1 MHWDAAAYD
10 NGFRFVTDYGSA
22 LIDLLDLD
30 PAARVLDVGCGTGEH
45 AAELMRRGF
54 QVVGI
59 DADAAMVR
67 RARETHPEVRF
78 VLADAE
84 DLHLG
89 EMFDAAFSNAALHW
103 MTDQRAALRSVRR
116 HLVAGAPLVAEM
128 GGRGNVAVVDAAL
141 EQATAHLGLSGPPIR
156 KFFPS
161 LGEQATLLEDAGF
174 EVDSMWAFARPTRL
188 SAGQRPSDW
197 TRLFR
202 ANVWA
207 AVPPLE
213 HELLAAAVDE
223 RCAELH
229 DEAGWWID
237 YRRLRFCCHAV

>member
-10 NGFRFVTDYGSA
+10 NGFSFVTAYGSA
-22 LIDLLDLD
+22 LIELLDLA
-30 PAARVLDVGCGTGEH
+30 PAARVLDIGCGTGDH
-45 AAELMRRGF
+45 AAELRRRGF

-59 DADAAMVR
+59 DADAAMVQ
-67 RARETHPEVRF
+67 RARESHPEVPF
-78 VLADAE
+78 VIADAQ

-103 MTDQRAALRSVRR
+103 MTDQAAALQSIRC
-116 HLVAGAPLVAEM
+116 HLVTGAPFVAEM

-141 EQATAHLGLSGPPIR
+141 EQATADLGLPVPPIR

-161 LGEQATLLEDAGF
+161 LGEQAALLEDAGF
-174 EVDSMWAFARPTRL
+174 EVGSMWAFARPTRL

-207 AVPPLE
+207 AVPSPE
-213 HELLAAAVDE
+213 HARLAAAVDE

-229 DEAGWWID
+229 DDLGWWID